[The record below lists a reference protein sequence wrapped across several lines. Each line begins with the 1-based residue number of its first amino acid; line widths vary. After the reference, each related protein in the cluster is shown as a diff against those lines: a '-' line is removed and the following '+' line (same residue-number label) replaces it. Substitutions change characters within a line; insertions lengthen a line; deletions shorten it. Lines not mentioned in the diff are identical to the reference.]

1 MDVQRMSESLFILW
15 VVLVSVLI
23 RVLIFSA
30 QFIPII
36 SEDPSVEVVNF
47 CRTPQWYIP
56 RVSFLSFTYIFNWKC
71 YALSGKYPLP
81 YLDTMD
87 ICACP
92 LRHAL
97 VSKLHHGKSWY
108 SYDWPHHCDRL
119 TCCKADLV
127 FSLFRKNN
135 KRYISLARKV
145 GILLLQNTIWNRWN
159 IGTVCIY
166 QKQSAKRGDEEY
178 DTKLS

>member
-1 MDVQRMSESLFILW
+1 MLLVGFKERYTRRIFQVVNISVERYSILRNGNTTWYWRINVLASLGMDVQRMSESLFILW

-56 RVSFLSFTYIFNWKC
+56 RVSFLSFTCIFKWRC
-71 YALSGKYPLP
+71 CALSGKYPLP

-108 SYDWPHHCDRL
+108 SYWPHHCDRL
-119 TCCKADLV
+119 TCVL
-127 FSLFRKNN
+127 
-135 KRYISLARKV
+135 
-145 GILLLQNTIWNRWN
+145 
-159 IGTVCIY
+159 
-166 QKQSAKRGDEEY
+166 
-178 DTKLS
+178 